1 MTTKFKMSTE
11 NLRKEA
17 YKIELVCFEPKF
29 NQKFLGFDIE
39 ELKIM
44 LCKSK

>member
-1 MTTKFKMSTE
+1 
-11 NLRKEA
+11 
-17 YKIELVCFEPKF
+17 LVCFEPKF

-44 LCKSK
+44 LCKSKWCN